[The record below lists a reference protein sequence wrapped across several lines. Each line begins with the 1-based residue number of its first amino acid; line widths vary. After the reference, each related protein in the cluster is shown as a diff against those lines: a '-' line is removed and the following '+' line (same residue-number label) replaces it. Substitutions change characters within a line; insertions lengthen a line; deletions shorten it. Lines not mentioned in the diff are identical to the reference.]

1 MKFLAILLLLLIAA
15 VIEIDG
21 FHSRIIPSS
30 KLSKLSRSQLPAVMP
45 GSPIV
50 VGTITQGMAN
60 AVGLFSNII
69 LARFALSWFPQLTKQ
84 FPILR
89 PIFTVTEPYLQIFR
103 SQIPPVA
110 GTFTYLSLYL
120 LTYL

>member
-1 MKFLAILLLLLIAA
+1 MNIILAFLLLVIAS
-15 VIEIDG
+15 VDG
-21 FHSRIIPSS
+21 FKLKNMNTRIRNPSTT
-30 KLSKLSRSQLPAVMP
+30 SQHAVLP

-69 LARFALSWFPQLTKQ
+69 LARFALSWFPQLPRQ

-89 PIFTVTEPYLQIFR
+89 PIFTVTEPYLKIFR

-110 GTFTYLSLYL
+110 GLFGHLIDYISNFQ
-120 LTYL
+120 